1 MIQKFNVEGMSCS
14 ACSSSVERAVSK
26 LDGVTK
32 ADVNLL
38 GKMMNAEYD
47 ENVVSSLEIIRAI
60 EQAGFSAFVEGE
72 KRSEVPVIQEKYTP
86 VKTRLIVSFSFLAV
100 LMYIAMGH
108 MFNAPLPKFISG
120 VENSVS
126 FAFIQFILSLPIIYV
141 NRKFYFVGFKALV
154 KRSPNM
160 DSLVAVGSVSALV
173 YGVFAIFMISYGVG
187 NGDLEL
193 AHKYAMNLYFESATM
208 ILTLV
213 TLGKFF
219 EERSKKKTNS
229 AITKLINLSPTV
241 AIVLRNGTEKEIM
254 VEDIVVGDIVLVKP
268 GTKFPVD
275 GVVLE
280 GTSSV
285 DESALSGESMP
296 VTKNVGDNVMTASVN
311 INGFLKINAQKI
323 GKDTTL
329 AKIIALVESA
339 SATKAPIAKLADKV
353 SGIFVPIVMSISIVS
368 LIVWLLMGYSFEF
381 ALSIAISVLVIS
393 CPCALGLATP
403 VAIMVAT
410 GRSASEGI
418 LVKSAD
424 ALEQLHKVDTVVFD
438 KTGTITKGRPQ
449 LTDVHSCE
457 EDFIPMLYSIESKSE
472 HPLSVAI
479 CEYAKEKGY
488 ELTKVDDFKAVLG
501 LGLEAKLNGKRYIA
515 GNAKFMTDSKI
526 KIDMLNDK
534 VNTLSSEGKT
544 VIFFADETKLLGI
557 VAVSDVV
564 KESSFEAIRKLH
576 SMGKEVIM
584 LTGDNKL
591 TAEAIGKTIGIDKVV
606 SQVMPQDK
614 EKVVK
619 ELQSD
624 GKVVVMVGDGI
635 NDSPALVS
643 ADIGIAI
650 GNGTDIAIESADIVL
665 MKNDINDVAKAI
677 ELSDKTIKNI
687 KQNLFWAFFYNAL
700 GIPLAAGV
708 FFIPFGIVLSPMI
721 GSAAMSFSSVFVV
734 TNALRLYKK

>member
-449 LTDVHSCE
+449 VTDVHSIDA
-457 EDFIPMLYSIESKSE
+457 DFIATLYSIESKSE

-488 ELTKVDDFKAVLG
+488 EPSQVDDFKAVLG
-501 LGLEAKLNGKRYIA
+501 LGLEAKINGKQYTA
-515 GNAKFMTDSKI
+515 GNAKFMTDSSI
-526 KIDMLNDK
+526 KIDMLSDK

>member
-141 NRKFYFVGFKALV
+141 NRKFYFVGFKALI

-187 NGDLEL
+187 NNDLEL

-449 LTDVHSCE
+449 VTDVHSIDA
-457 EDFIPMLYSIESKSE
+457 DFIATLYSIESKSE

-488 ELTKVDDFKAVLG
+488 EPSQVDDFKAVLG
-501 LGLEAKLNGKRYIA
+501 LGLEAKINGKRYIA